1 MHEPVQPT
9 RFAERRFH
17 SAPARILAMVGG
29 FGLVVS
35 SLFLWWL
42 AGYADDLVDAGTDAA
57 TDVIG
62 YQQAAT
68 WLERAGDNLVGG
80 RPETFKM
87 FALAAA
93 AAGVVAMVAAIPRS
107 PLARWPE
114 WVWGLVTVVTLLPEL
129 VWEYW
134 LGVWTFTGALVAGAA
149 VIHYLARRDDL
160 VRRAA
165 AVTATGAKQAATAA
179 APHVQS
185 AAARFTSRR
194 PPQV

>member
-17 SAPARILAMVGG
+17 TAPARILGMLGG
-29 FGLVVS
+29 FGLVTS

-42 AGYADDLVDAGTDAA
+42 ASYADDLVEGGTDVAV
-57 TDVIG
+57 DVIG
-62 YQQAAT
+62 YEQAAT
-68 WLERAGDNLVGG
+68 WLERAGNNLVGG
-80 RPETFKM
+80 RPETFRM
-87 FALAAA
+87 FALVAA
-93 AAGVVAMVAAIPRS
+93 AAGVVAMLASIPRS

-114 WVWGLVTVVTLLPEL
+114 WVWGTVAVVTLLPEL

-134 LGVWTFTGALVAGAA
+134 FGVWTFTGALVVGAA
-149 VIHYLARRDDL
+149 VVHYLARRDDL

-165 AVTATGAKQAATAA
+165 AATAAGAKQAGVAA

-185 AAARFTSRR
+185 AAARLSRR
-194 PPQV
+194 PPQA